1 MITESFRAKPAPRAL
16 SALLLAFLWVGR
28 MAMAQDAGKNAA
40 VSAGCLSLLG
50 SLSADCQAP
59 PGESESSSAE
69 AKAPRRVVRSTVPTL
84 KSVPRVPKE
93 QLEGPQLA
101 DDQPLSLEPEEPPT
115 EFQRFAMT
123 SAGEMLP
130 IFGASL
136 FKGVP
141 TTFAPVDRIPV
152 TSDYV
157 VGPGDE
163 ILLRLWGQV
172 NADLK
177 LTIDR
182 SGGVFVPQVGSITLA
197 GLQFGNVASY
207 LRGQIGRVY
216 RNFDLD
222 VNMGQLRSIQVFVVG
237 QARRPGSY
245 TVSSLSTLLNAL
257 FASGGPSRQGSMRHI
272 QLKRGAQV
280 ITEFDLYDLLL
291 KGDKSKDTRL
301 LPGDVIY
308 IPVAGPQM
316 ALAGS
321 VRTPGVYEMKGETS
335 AAGVIEMAG
344 GITSTG
350 DIERA
355 TLERIGP
362 YSGRSTAKIQ
372 LNADG
377 LSTRLG
383 DGDMLRIPPIAPRF
397 DKVVTLRGN
406 VANPGRFPWREGMR
420 LRDIIPDKES
430 LITRQY
436 WEQRNSLAPV
446 AEVKKPQPAGL
457 GLGVKEPDINWQY
470 AAIERQRERDLSEEL
485 IPFNLGKLVLEGDET
500 QNYELRPAD
509 VVTVFSQ
516 DNMRVAAAQQSRVV
530 RLEGEFVASGLYQAQ
545 PGETLAQLIQRA
557 GGLTK
562 QAYLYASEFTR
573 ESTRADQ
580 QRRVE
585 DFVQNLQE
593 ELEKGAASRS
603 DHATTA
609 EDAAIASRQIE
620 SERNVLARLKKLKA
634 TGRIV
639 LNLEPGVNDL
649 TKVMDLQLENGD
661 QFTVPPKPSTVN
673 MLGAVYNQNSFL
685 YEPRFGIGEYL
696 RQAGGATRTADQ
708 ARIFVIRADGSVTP
722 KTGLNPLG
730 KSFTARRLN
739 PGDTVVVPEKLFRTS
754 FLRGLRDWSQIIG
767 QLALGAAAVNVLK

>member
-1 MITESFRAKPAPRAL
+1 MTTGCFRAKPAPRAL
-16 SALLLAFLWVGR
+16 SALLLAFLWAGR
-28 MAMAQDAGKNAA
+28 MAMAQDAGRNA
-40 VSAGCLSLLG
+40 VSAGCLTLLG

-59 PGESESSSAE
+59 QGESDGSTAE
-69 AKAPRRVVRSTVPTL
+69 AKAPRRVLHSTVPTL
-84 KSVPRVPKE
+84 KNLPRPAKE
-93 QLEGPQLA
+93 PTEGPLA
-101 DDQPLSLEPEEPPT
+101 PDDQPLIQEPEEPPT

-152 TSDYV
+152 TAEYV

-177 LTIDR
+177 LTVDR
-182 SGGVFVPQVGSITLA
+182 TGGIFVPQVGRIAVA
-197 GLQFGNVASY
+197 GLLFGNVAGY

-257 FASGGPSRQGSMRHI
+257 FASGGPSRQGSMRHV

-291 KGDKSKDTRL
+291 KGDKSKDQRL

-321 VRTPGVYEMKGETS
+321 VRTPGVYELKGETS

-355 TLERIGP
+355 TLERIGQ
-362 YSGRSTAKIQ
+362 YSGRSTSKIQ

-377 LSTRLG
+377 LSTKVG

-406 VANPGRFPWREGMR
+406 VANPGRFPWHEGMR
-420 LRDIIPDKES
+420 LRDVIPDKQS

-436 WEQRNSLAPV
+436 WEQRNSLAPL
-446 AEVKKPQPAGL
+446 AEAKKPQPA

-516 DNMRVAAAQQSRVV
+516 DDMRVAAAQQSRVV
-530 RLEGEFVASGLYQAQ
+530 RLEGEFVASGVYQAR
-545 PGETLAQLIQRA
+545 PGETLAQLIQRT

-585 DFVQNLQE
+585 EFVQNLQE

-603 DHATTA
+603 DNATTA
-609 EDAAIASRQIE
+609 EDAAIVSRQIE

-649 TKVMDLQLENGD
+649 TKLMDLQLENGD
-661 QFTVPPKPSTVN
+661 QFVVPPKPSTVN
-673 MLGAVYNQNSFL
+673 ILGAVYNQNSFL
-685 YEPRFGIGEYL
+685 YDAQFGIGDYL
-696 RQAGGATRTADQ
+696 RQAGGGTRTADQ
-708 ARIFVIRADGSVTP
+708 ARIFVIRADGTVTP
-722 KTGLNPLG
+722 KTGFNPLG
-730 KSFTARRLN
+730 RSFDARRLN